1 MNDDEIFNLFVRSG
15 TGFKYNVRLS
25 NQVGVIDAD
34 YYGNETNEG
43 HMFVSFTNHGSKE
56 WVNEASV
63 SKMAQGIFM
72 PYYTTRD
79 DNCLNNIR
87 KDGFG
92 STSK

>member
-1 MNDDEIFNLFVRSG
+1 
-15 TGFKYNVRLS
+15 
-25 NQVGVIDAD
+25 
-34 YYGNETNEG
+34 
-43 HMFVSFTNHGSKE
+43 MFVSFTNHGKKE
-56 WVNEASV
+56 WVNEGLV
-63 SKMAQGIFM
+63 SKMNQGIFM